1 MEQQLVSIV
10 IPARNSSKT
19 IEHCINSVQEQSYRN
34 TETIIVDSKSTDDTA
49 SISER
54 MGCRVIFTK
63 WKTLGARY
71 IGFLA
76 SAGKF
81 ILMLDSDQILEKSA
95 IERCVR
101 FLQERKY
108 DMLCLEEI
116 AYRSK
121 TFIEKLYQADRRL
134 VHHEFDIQKHPLYGS
149 LQARFYTREI
159 LKNAYKNIPETLYPF
174 VLLPEDSIL
183 YYEAWKHST
192 NVGMIP
198 NAIYH
203 IEIKSFNEFWDKNVR
218 YGKSAKDLLESGYY
232 TELLQKE
239 IRIRKTG
246 SKRLSQDKI
255 LSLLLL
261 LLKALP
267 YYRGFYSGI
276 RVKQRQLI

>member
-10 IPARNSSKT
+10 TPTRNSSKT
-19 IEHCINSVQEQSYRN
+19 IEHCITSVQEQSYRN
-34 TETIIVDSKSTDDTA
+34 TETIIVDSTSSDDTA

-54 MGCRVIFTK
+54 MGCKVIFTK

-71 IGFLA
+71 RGFKA
-76 SAGKF
+76 STGNF

-101 FLQERKY
+101 LLLDQKY
-108 DMLCLEEI
+108 DMLCLEEM

-149 LQARFYTREI
+149 LQARFYNREI
-159 LKNAYKNIPETLYPF
+159 LKKAYKNIPETLYPF
-174 VLLPEDSIL
+174 VLLPEDSRL

-192 NVGMIP
+192 NVGMVP

-203 IEIKSFNEFWDKNVR
+203 IEIKSLNEFWEKNVR

-246 SKRLSQDKI
+246 SKRLSKDKI
-255 LSLLLL
+255 LSLLLI
-261 LLKALP
+261 LLKAPP
-267 YYRGFYSGI
+267 YYYGLFWKNTKR
-276 RVKQRQLI
+276 RLI

>member
-1 MEQQLVSIV
+1 
-10 IPARNSSKT
+10 
-19 IEHCINSVQEQSYRN
+19 
-34 TETIIVDSKSTDDTA
+34 
-49 SISER
+49 
-54 MGCRVIFTK
+54 MGCKVIFTK

-71 IGFLA
+71 RGFKA
-76 SAGKF
+76 SAGNF

-101 FLQERKY
+101 LLLDQKY
-108 DMLCLEEI
+108 DMLCLEEM

-121 TFIEKLYQADRRL
+121 TFIGKLYQADRRL

-149 LQARFYTREI
+149 LQARFYNREI
-159 LKNAYKNIPETLYPF
+159 LKKAYKNIPETLYPF

-192 NVGMIP
+192 NVGMVP

-203 IEIKSFNEFWDKNVR
+203 IEIKSLNEFWEKNVR

-246 SKRLSQDKI
+246 SKRLSKDKI
-255 LSLLLL
+255 LSLLLI
-261 LLKALP
+261 LLKAPP
-267 YYRGFYSGI
+267 YYYGLFWNNHR
-276 RVKQRQLI
+276 